1 MLKTKTYKNAEF
13 LEIKYYKIIMGL
25 EVLLLITHPSEDPE
39 GRPFTQE
46 TDQGKKQVYT
56 KLVLQD
62 RVLFTGL

>member
-39 GRPFTQE
+39 GRPFT
-46 TDQGKKQVYT
+46 
-56 KLVLQD
+56 
-62 RVLFTGL
+62 